1 MKLMQSVLQTD
12 LCELTPHGR
21 ASSHVFNKI
30 LEEAAGRAGELPMM
44 IHLQH
49 WGIHLRAALGHTVVP
64 SSMYLYVNIKARC

>member
-1 MKLMQSVLQTD
+1 MQSVLQTD
-12 LCELTPHGR
+12 SYELTPHGR

-49 WGIHLRAALGHTVVP
+49 WGIHLRAALGRSVVL
-64 SSMYLYVNIKARC
+64 SSMYPFINIKARC